1 MVSAQHSW
9 DSRWLDFIS
18 SSDVSLLPTTPPSK
32 VRVKQSTA
40 VEEVV

>member
-1 MVSAQHSW
+1 MVSAWHSW

-18 SSDVSLLPTTPPSK
+18 SSDVSPLPTTPPSK

-40 VEEVV
+40 VEEAV